1 MISIIVPIYNSEQ
14 YLVRCI
20 ESVLKQT
27 YQDFELLLIDDGST
41 DSSFSICRRYAVL
54 DTRVRIF
61 RLSNGG
67 VSRARNYGL
76 SKVVGDWITFLD
88 SDDWLSNDYLEVL
101 QENANRETLN
111 IVQAYVTS
119 LDVVQ
124 AWPIKF
130 DCGCFNWSENSTIDN
145 VLVYGTPWG
154 KLYNKQIILSNKIQF
169 DESVS
174 NHEDH
179 LFYFTYLLHVERIH
193 IFNRGCYYYR
203 ISRESSL
210 SRKMPDYRAL
220 LYVYKRLRAI
230 YDQIL
235 SQNQLE
241 YLKLPCMRHFMVYIK
256 IKAIRSAFYN
266 RNTRIER
273 IQVLSQLS
281 RKEIFT
287 DYQCMSLNN
296 VIMKAVLLM
305 PNLIR
310 VPLLQ
315 LFRMHLK

>member
-1 MISIIVPIYNSEQ
+1 
-14 YLVRCI
+14 
-20 ESVLKQT
+20 
-27 YQDFELLLIDDGST
+27 
-41 DSSFSICRRYAVL
+41 
-54 DTRVRIF
+54 
-61 RLSNGG
+61 
-67 VSRARNYGL
+67 
-76 SKVVGDWITFLD
+76 
-88 SDDWLSNDYLEVL
+88 
-101 QENANRETLN
+101 
-111 IVQAYVTS
+111 
-119 LDVVQ
+119 
-124 AWPIKF
+124 
-130 DCGCFNWSENSTIDN
+130 
-145 VLVYGTPWG
+145 
-154 KLYNKQIILSNKIQF
+154 
-169 DESVS
+169 
-174 NHEDH
+174 
-179 LFYFTYLLHVERIH
+179 
-193 IFNRGCYYYR
+193 
-203 ISRESSL
+203 
-210 SRKMPDYRAL
+210 MPDYRAL